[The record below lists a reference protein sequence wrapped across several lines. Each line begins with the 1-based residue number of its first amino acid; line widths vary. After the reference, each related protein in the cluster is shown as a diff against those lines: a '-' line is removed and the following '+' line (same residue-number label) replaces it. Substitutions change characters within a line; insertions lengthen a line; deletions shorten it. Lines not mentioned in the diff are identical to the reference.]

1 MLLIQM
7 LRYVIEQRLVGGRLM
22 AGRADARLH
31 RALAAVHAEPA
42 RAWTLSSMAAV
53 AGMSRARF
61 ASRVGVPPGEYL
73 TAWRLGLARTLLRR
87 GLPVKQVAIDVS
99 DANASALGRVPA
111 QPLRPV
117 HRRREQLVR
126 TSEPPGGS
134 MRPMPMSPP
143 HLLVIEDEQDIAALL
158 RLHLSDLPARVD
170 VIPDGPSGLAAALR
184 EPFDV
189 IVLDLRLPGLSGLD
203 ICRELRAHGRRVPVL
218 MLTARAAEL
227 DRVLGL
233 ELGAD
238 DYVTK
243 PFSVLEL
250 KARVRALLR
259 RAAPA
264 AAPADAPSRLA
275 SAELSIDRTRRRA
288 WLGSLELVLTPRE
301 FDLLW
306 HFMGHPGR
314 AFTRAELLEQVWGY
328 GHDGYDHTVNS
339 HINRL
344 RAKLGDDRSE
354 SRFIHTVWGVG
365 YRFEVAEAS

>member
-1 MLLIQM
+1 MQ
-7 LRYVIEQRLVGGRLM
+7 
-22 AGRADARLH
+22 A
-31 RALAAVHAEPA
+31 
-42 RAWTLSSMAAV
+42 
-53 AGMSRARF
+53 
-61 ASRVGVPPGEYL
+61 
-73 TAWRLGLARTLLRR
+73 
-87 GLPVKQVAIDVS
+87 
-99 DANASALGRVPA
+99 
-111 QPLRPV
+111 
-117 HRRREQLVR
+117 
-126 TSEPPGGS
+126 
-134 MRPMPMSPP
+134 MPMSPP
-143 HLLVIEDEQDIAALL
+143 RLLVIEDEQDIAALL
-158 RLHLSDLPARVD
+158 RLHLSDLPASVD
-170 VIPDGPSGLAAALR
+170 VIADGPSGLAAALGQ
-184 EPFDV
+184 PFDA

-203 ICRELRAHGRRVPVL
+203 ICRELRSHGRRVPVL

-264 AAPADAPSRLA
+264 PGPVDAPSRLA
-275 SAELSIDRTRRRA
+275 CADVSIDRVRRRA
-288 WLGSLELVLTPRE
+288 WLGTLELVLTPRE

-365 YRFEVAEAS
+365 YRFEAVDAS